1 MNPVVVTQHRS
12 WFKTRL
18 ATFLGGVLLA
28 SIVFGL
34 LLIFNVHPEY
44 IGITTTEVREGGYR
58 FINPLLECEQESG
71 AIEGSKYNFKDHM
84 NAIIAAKL
92 NTGAVKEVAVYYRD
106 LNNGPWFGIDE
117 NNAFV
122 PASLLKLPIAMAVL
136 RMEESSPGVL
146 QRKVLADT
154 SYTLPEGRTQL
165 IAPTKTLEAGKE
177 YTVLE
182 LIEAALKYSDNHA
195 LALLYSVLDT
205 KRLSELYERLGVP
218 TDVLY
223 KNDATLS
230 VRNYATFFR
239 ILFNAS
245 FLSREH
251 SELLLGLLSQ
261 TEFNDGIT
269 AGVPPTVMV
278 SHKFGEA
285 GVVAAHQLHDC
296 GIVYHRKYPY
306 ILCVMGRGSSLK
318 GIESSIQSISKAA
331 YDAVTKFE

>member
-1 MNPVVVTQHRS
+1 MNPVVITQHHS

-34 LLIFNVHPEY
+34 LFMFHTHPEI
-44 IGITTTEVREGGYR
+44 IGSRATEVREGGYR

-71 AIEGSKYNFKDHM
+71 AIQGSKFNFRASVDSV
-84 NAIIAAKL
+84 IRAKISA
-92 NTGAVKEVAVYYRD
+92 GVIQDAAVYYRD
-106 LNNGPWFGIDE
+106 LNNGPWFGVNEDT
-117 NNAFV
+117 AFV

-136 RMEESSPGVL
+136 RMEEHEHGIL
-146 QRKVLADT
+146 ERKILVDKPFV
-154 SYTLPEGRTQL
+154 LPEGRSQL
-165 IAPTKTLEAGKE
+165 IAPTKTLEIGRE

-195 LALLYSVLDT
+195 LALLYGVLDT
-205 KRLSELYERLGVP
+205 KQLTELYERLGVP
-218 TDVLY
+218 TNVLFR
-223 KNDATLS
+223 NDATLS

-245 FLSREH
+245 FLTREH
-251 SELLLGLLSQ
+251 SEMLLQFLSE
-261 TEFNDGIT
+261 TTFTDGIA
-269 AGVPPTVMV
+269 AGVPSTVTV

-285 GVVAAHQLHDC
+285 GVVTAQQLHDC

-306 ILCVMGRGSSLK
+306 ILCVMSRGSTIE
-318 GIESSIQSISKAA
+318 GIEDSIQSISKAVF
-331 YDAVTKFE
+331 DEVSRFE